1 MTADPKGRGL
11 FIVDNSVSGWT
22 GLRYLEEWAGIAAE
36 TSSDFGTTSRSKTTP
51 SGLSPLCV
59 TCSNARE

>member
-22 GLRYLEEWAGIAAE
+22 GLRYLEGPG
-36 TSSDFGTTSRSKTTP
+36 SDTEPTTYEDL
-51 SGLSPLCV
+51 G
-59 TCSNARE
+59 